1 MTVSST
7 KSSETFACNGVTTLF
22 IAPFRV
28 LEATSVQGFLVTIAT
43 GDSAPLVNGTD
54 FTVGGVGGENTNIT
68 TAVAYSSAYRLHV
81 KRITPR
87 LQETDYRDNDPFPAE
102 SHEAC
107 LDRLTHIVQEDA
119 ETLSRAMVW
128 PDGETAPV
136 IPSVEDRANRYWA
149 NDSNGNLIFVVPTDG
164 SIGSFALDLA
174 NAASASKG
182 AAMVGYSQA
191 NAYAQGTVGDKLRE
205 SLHIRDFGGVGDGVT
220 DDSVPIAAATAAAA
234 ALGRTL
240 HFDGTKTYVIA
251 TLSVTLPASGLRM
264 RTNGCL
270 FLSTFDAGASDTPL
284 LSFGDG
290 TDIDTLRLRIA
301 AGKTRDRAVKFT
313 GTGVAVGSIYI
324 ESDDVQPTP
333 SADDYGVKFQT
344 CTGASVGY
352 ISALRYDRAVIVA
365 SSDDVTIGG
374 VRIESFVRGVLITDT
389 TNLRIGRSR
398 IFTASPNA
406 AFSPGHNGVLMSS
419 NTDNATS
426 NVTLAD
432 FTVEGA
438 AEHAIRVGGP
448 NTLSNLRILRP
459 NIKGAGGCG
468 IKVLGTDSGDPTSR
482 NGRIVIDSPI
492 IEDGGIVGGAATN
505 RCGIMLQFVDD
516 VQVIAPIIRKRAT
529 SNSGSYGILM
539 YNVNDIH
546 IGNPRISDAEV
557 DGILISGIRGDL
569 ARVHISG
576 GCCNGNGGNG
586 ITVNAVDASLR
597 RVYINSLTLDANAG
611 YGFSFEQASGTFV
624 WCLMQAKV
632 YGNTTGMGVCTHIGW
647 TMDGLGLPGST
658 PLSGITAANSSR
670 WCDGT
675 TLNIRKAGAWTAL

>member
-7 KSSETFACNGVTTLF
+7 TSSETFACNGSTTLF
-22 IAPFRV
+22 VAPFRV

-43 GDSAPLVNGTD
+43 GSSAPLANGTD

-136 IPSVEDRANRYWA
+136 IPSVEDRANKYWA

-164 SIGSFALDLA
+164 SIGAFALDLA

-182 AAMVGYSQA
+182 AAMVGYAQA

-251 TLSVTLPASGLRM
+251 TLSVTLPVSGLRM

-270 FLSTFDAGASDTPL
+270 FLSTFDAGTGNTPL
-284 LSFGDG
+284 LSFGDW

-301 AGKTRDRAVKFT
+301 AGKYRDRAITFT
-313 GTGVAVGSIYI
+313 GAGVHVGSIYV
-324 ESDDVQPTP
+324 ESDDVQPTTDA
-333 SADDYGVKFQT
+333 SDFGVRFNA
-344 CTGASVGY
+344 CTGARVGY
-352 ISALRYDRAVIVA
+352 ISALRYDRALIVTG
-365 SSDDVTIGG
+365 SDDVTIGG
-374 VRIESFVRGVLITDT
+374 LRIESYVRGVWITDS
-389 TNLRIGRSR
+389 TNVAIGRSR

-406 AFSPGHNGVLMSS
+406 AILPGHDGVLLSA
-419 NTDNATS
+419 NTDNATR
-426 NVTLAD
+426 NVSLAD
-432 FTVEGA
+432 FSIENAG
-438 AEHAIRVGGP
+438 EHAIRVGGP
-448 NTLSNLRILRP
+448 AAISNVGLVRVHSQSA
-459 NIKGAGGCG
+459 GACG
-468 IKVLGTDSGDPTSR
+468 IKVLGTDAGDPTSR
-482 NGRIVIDSPI
+482 NGQITIDSPI
-492 IEDGGIVGGAATN
+492 IEDCGVSGPAAEN
-505 RCGIMLQFVDD
+505 RCGILLMFVDN
-516 VQVIAPIIRKRAT
+516 VQVISPVIRKRV
-529 SNSGSYGILM
+529 SSYCGSYGILM
-539 YNVNDIH
+539 NSVNDIH
-546 IGNPRISDAEV
+546 VSNASVSDASI
-557 DGILISGIRGDL
+557 DGIRVSGSRGDL
-569 ARVHISG
+569 SRVHISG
-576 GCCNGNGGNG
+576 GACVANGGNG
-586 ITVNAVDASLR
+586 LTVDAVEATVR
-597 RVYINSLTLDANAG
+597 RVYVDHLNLDGNTG
-611 YGFSFEQASGTFV
+611 LGFSFTQTTGTFV
-624 WCLMQAKV
+624 ACVLQAKV
-632 YGNTTGMGVCTHIGW
+632 YSNTAGMGACVHVGW
-647 TMDGLGLPGST
+647 TLDGIGLPGST
-658 PLSGITAANSSR
+658 PLSGIATANSSR